1 MPLIESARAQKE
13 AINVCPLCFGCG
25 MEIVKGR
32 GARTCQCAIRGRI
45 ESYREEM
52 IAKIPSLYENLSLEN
67 IAPDLTRHRNQARE
81 IKKLRANP
89 NSNFAICGRYG
100 SGKTHLL
107 WALYRT
113 QLESRR
119 VFAGTLEQI
128 VGEHKKRIEI
138 EKRGDFPPP
147 LSIVP
152 EKFRQKSTPW
162 TLFIDDIDKETP
174 TEFVS
179 KILFALLDAATSFQH
194 QIVFSTNLHAE
205 DLTEHFERA
214 DKRFG
219 GAIARRLMDNTEII
233 EMF

>member
-1 MPLIESARAQKE
+1 MNVSARAQSE
-13 AINVCPLCFGCG
+13 PINVCPLCFGCG
-25 MEIVKGR
+25 MEIVKGK
-32 GARTCQCAIRGRI
+32 GARTCDCRIRAGI
-45 ESYREEM
+45 ESRREEM
-52 IAKIPSLYENLSLEN
+52 IEKIPTIYEDFSLANLE
-67 IAPDLTRHRNQARE
+67 PDLTRHRNQPRE
-81 IKKLRANP
+81 IQKMRENP
-89 NSNFAICGRYG
+89 NSNFAICGKYG

-113 QLESRR
+113 QLERRR

-128 VGEHKKRIEI
+128 VNEHKQRIETSNT
-138 EKRGDFPPP
+138 GGFPAP

-152 EKFRQKSTPW
+152 EKFRQKRTPW

-179 KILFALLDAATSFQH
+179 KILFALLDAVVSYEH
-194 QIVFSTNLHAE
+194 QIVFTTNLHAE
-205 DLTEHFERA
+205 DLAQHFERA

-219 GAIARRLMDNTEII
+219 GAIFRRLMDNTEII